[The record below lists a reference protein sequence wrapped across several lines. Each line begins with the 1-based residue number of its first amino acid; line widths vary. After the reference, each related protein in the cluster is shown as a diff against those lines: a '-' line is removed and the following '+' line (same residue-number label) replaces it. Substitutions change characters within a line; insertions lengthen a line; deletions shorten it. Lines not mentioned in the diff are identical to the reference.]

1 MAQNWGKVYNSEA
14 NKIIDSLNYKFL
26 ISPFD
31 STDYLQ
37 NMKNIVFNMGFDTP
51 SNALKSLFSVDKS
64 KILPSD

>member
-1 MAQNWGKVYNSEA
+1 MAQNWGKIYNSET
-14 NKIIDSLNYKFL
+14 NKIIESLDYKFL

-31 STDYLQ
+31 TTDHMKS
-37 NMKNIVFNMGFDTP
+37 MKNIVFNMGFDTP